1 MCPSVRVRPAGP
13 NPLLTNYTS
22 GDACHPELGCLRVD
36 GTVRARAH
44 SSCQDAMQSTQR
56 ELKSQLVFGCSVCHN
71 PSTINATS
79 DAVVAWRD
87 FLQLLLGIGN
97 DVWAEPALCSS
108 FMLSASFFAPY
119 THGPHHQCTARWT
132 PMLASL
138 PYTLYRSNADGEC
151 APQ

>member
-1 MCPSVRVRPAGP
+1 MSTVLSSYEAASVDDADT
-13 NPLLTNYTS
+13 PLKK
-22 GDACHPELGCLRVD
+22 AEPGC
-36 GTVRARAH
+36 
-44 SSCQDAMQSTQR
+44 
-56 ELKSQLVFGCSVCHN
+56 QLVFVCSVCHN
-71 PSTINATS
+71 PITINATS

-97 DVWAEPALCSS
+97 DVWAEPALYSS
-108 FMLSASFFAPY
+108 CMLSASFFAPY